1 MSQPSSTG
9 GNLIERFK
17 RILRGETGAVSRTRV
32 QRRVGLTQP
41 QAPTPAPPATGS
53 DSRYKFMPA
62 FWTVASAISLAVNLV
77 LLGLVLI
84 LLPIIGKSPFQA
96 EDQFAGLLGGLYNNF
111 VKMDEATISADVPV
125 DTTIPL
131 NIVVPVQTTTRITLA
146 EPATISNAHVIINTG
161 GVDIDADAVVTLP
174 AGTPLTVAL
183 DFPLTVQNTIPIQL
197 NVPVNIP
204 LRNTQL
210 HEPFIGLQEVVKPY
224 YCLVEPNAVWN
235 NVQICSPLSNP

>member
-1 MSQPSSTG
+1 MSQPSPNSG
-9 GNLIERFK
+9 GPTSKIN
-17 RILRGETGAVSRTRV
+17 RITRGETEANTRTRV
-32 QRRVGLTQP
+32 QRRVGLPRP
-41 QAPTPAPPATGS
+41 QEPAPSAPATGS
-53 DSRYKFMPA
+53 GARYKFFPA

-77 LLGLVLI
+77 LLGLVLV

-111 VKMDEATISADVPV
+111 VKMDEATISADMPV

-210 HEPFIGLQEVVKPY
+210 HEPFVGLQDVVKPY